1 MRGGQKWLFAFVD
14 MLIAYSFVLTA
25 TLFFLIPNI
34 NPPAKVNPD
43 TLPPPGNIAVLM
55 CWAPGPTD
63 VDLWLGAPGD
73 KSVGYSR
80 KSGTV
85 WALLRDDMGI
95 VNDVSPINCE
105 SAFARATPAGEYA
118 VNIHGYSLPETLPV
132 HIEVSLN
139 GRLLVSTNM
148 DLKPRQERTVIRFT
162 LDASGTIV
170 PGSQNQIFKALR
182 EAK

>member
-1 MRGGQKWLFAFVD
+1 MGHHRDWPFGYIDQLLSFGNL
-14 MLIAYSFVLTA
+14 LIGLLVVV
-25 TLFFLIPNI
+25 FLSM
-34 NPPAKVNPD
+34 NPPAKKNPD

-105 SAFARATPAGEYA
+105 SAFARATPAGEYV
-118 VNIHGYSLPETLPV
+118 VNIHGYSLPETATI

-139 GRLLVSTNM
+139 GSLLVSTNL
-148 DLKPRQERTVIRFT
+148 DLKPRQERTVVRFT
-162 LDASGTIV
+162 LDGKGMIV
-170 PGSQNQIFKALR
+170 PGTQSQVYQPLR
-182 EAK
+182 SAQ

>member
-1 MRGGQKWLFAFVD
+1 MTPILVRDLLMN
-14 MLIAYSFVLTA
+14 MLLGLTA
-25 TLFFLIPNI
+25 LVVLVLAQI
-34 NPPAKVNPD
+34 NPVAKDNPQ
-43 TLPPPGNIAVLM
+43 TIPPPGNIAVLM

-80 KSGTV
+80 KSGLV

-105 SAFARATPAGEYA
+105 SGFARATPAGEFV
-118 VNIHGYSLPETLPV
+118 VNIHGYSLPDTMAV

-139 GRLLVSTNM
+139 GMLLVSTNM
-148 DLKPRQERTVIRFT
+148 DLRPKQERTVVRFT
-162 LDASGTIV
+162 LDGKGTIV
-170 PGSQNQIFKALR
+170 PGSINQVYRGLR
-182 EAK
+182 SAT

>member
-1 MRGGQKWLFAFVD
+1 MTPILVRDLLMN
-14 MLIAYSFVLTA
+14 MLLGLTA
-25 TLFFLIPNI
+25 LVVLVLAQI
-34 NPPAKVNPD
+34 NPEAKPNPD

-80 KSGTV
+80 KSGFV

-105 SAFARATPAGEYA
+105 SAFARATPAGEY
-118 VNIHGYSLPETLPV
+118 VINIHGYSLPETMPV
-132 HIEVSLN
+132 HIEVSMN
-139 GRLLVSTNM
+139 GSLLVSTNL
-148 DLKPRQERTVIRFT
+148 DLRPKQERTVVRLT
-162 LDASGTIV
+162 LDGKGSII
-170 PGSQNQIFKALR
+170 PGSQSTVFKELR
-182 EAK
+182 SAA

>member
-1 MRGGQKWLFAFVD
+1 MDDQSKWPFGQIDLLFSYVGLLLA
-14 MLIAYSFVLTA
+14 I
-25 TLFFLIPNI
+25 LFFALLSM
-34 NPPAKVNPD
+34 NPPAKPNPD
-43 TLPPPGNIAVLM
+43 ALPPPGNIAVLM

-85 WALLRDDMGI
+85 WSLLRDDMGI

-105 SAFARATPAGEYA
+105 SAFARATPAGEYIINA
-118 VNIHGYSLPETLPV
+118 HGYSLPETLPV

-148 DLKPRQERTVIRFT
+148 DLKPHQERTVVRFT
-162 LDASGTIV
+162 LDGQGAIV
-170 PGSQNQIFKALR
+170 SGSQSQVFAPLR
-182 EAK
+182 SAT